1 MIGNLEISQYL
12 VSEGADVD
20 FLDDGATS
28 LALATGTDN
37 VELVQLL
44 LGSGADP
51 DLHSVGGLIPL
62 FVADKIDIAR
72 ALVAGGAN
80 VHITDSNSW
89 NLAFYNNVEKL
100 HFLLERG
107 VDPNPTDDRTQT
119 PQTPLHSA
127 CCSTWGAKNAK
138 AWVELLLQF
147 GANTV
152 EKASGDGVTPVDY
165 AMQHNYPEVVKIL
178 EPLVQDPDLQ
188 LRMAKWLE
196 KRKGTAVKSVGGS

>member
-80 VHITDSNSW
+80 VHSDSW
-89 NLAFYNNVEKL
+89 NLAF
-100 HFLLERG
+100 
-107 VDPNPTDDRTQT
+107 
-119 PQTPLHSA
+119 
-127 CCSTWGAKNAK
+127 
-138 AWVELLLQF
+138 
-147 GANTV
+147 
-152 EKASGDGVTPVDY
+152 
-165 AMQHNYPEVVKIL
+165 
-178 EPLVQDPDLQ
+178 
-188 LRMAKWLE
+188 
-196 KRKGTAVKSVGGS
+196 